1 MTDRLSEERLQH
13 LIDFTS
19 ATSSEANSI
28 LFELKSLRLLVA
40 ELKVDAENLSRAL
53 SMHDLEYGD
62 IRIIG
67 KHRSL
72 MSKVDEV
79 TGN

>member
-1 MTDRLSEERLQH
+1 MGMNYTFFRDEHQ
-13 LIDFTS
+13 
-19 ATSSEANSI
+19 
-28 LFELKSLRLLVA
+28 ELKAEITRLRLLVA

-79 TGN
+79 MG